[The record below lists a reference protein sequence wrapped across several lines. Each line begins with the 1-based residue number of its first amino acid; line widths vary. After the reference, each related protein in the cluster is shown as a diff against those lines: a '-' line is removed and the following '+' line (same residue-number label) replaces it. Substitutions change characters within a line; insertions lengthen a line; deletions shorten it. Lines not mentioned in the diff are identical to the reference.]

1 MKDLR
6 KKLESLYSKSDEP
19 KNQADASGTI
29 RSELDRLFSHKDGV
43 KYFAESQIEKDI
55 RSISDFVQGSWIN
68 THFGDIFRAEFDYP
82 LIDLYGNLDL
92 KAIYNFSSS
101 DISAVFQIEIPGN
114 VEKLLFV
121 DTETTGLSGGAGTVA
136 FLVGLGW
143 LAGDRFI
150 VHQYFITQ
158 LNHEEGMLELIRKLI
173 PNFDCIVTYNG
184 KSYDIPLLNSR
195 FIMNR
200 MSPPFDNLSHI
211 DLLHP
216 TRTLWKLSMENCKL
230 KTVETDLLGLYR
242 EDDIPG
248 EMIPD
253 VYFDYLRNRRAE
265 KIERIFYHNRFDVI
279 TMLANLILIVRT
291 QLSSEPA
298 ENPLTDFAKAKLFTR
313 KKDIDRSI
321 NHYQHVLD
329 SDISG
334 SRRQKT
340 YIELAA
346 LFKKVQKF
354 DEAIRYWNLALNS
367 QFPFMLEPYVEL
379 AKYYEHR
386 QNKYAKAIKI
396 CQSALKELPVHRDK
410 EKLQIEKRINR
421 LYGKLQS
428 KTRANRSANGK

>member
-1 MKDLR
+1 VKDLR